1 MKRSQIIQYKE
12 PLEFFLERL
21 RWVIWGSIGL
31 SILLFATAILLLY
44 NNMLLSSVVVAT
56 LAFLTF
62 RVLRE
67 YAVIIATKWVRSR
80 GEQEEMLHFLDE
92 EIKGSTPRE
101 FFLLLERALKVID
114 TNNVTTQRNS

>member
-12 PLEFFLERL
+12 PLELFLKHL

-92 EIKGSTPRE
+92 EIKGSTSRE

-114 TNNVTTQRNS
+114 TNNQP